1 MQSDSLFLTKHWEQ
15 AHEYIQAT
23 QLQIQ
28 LQLFTCSLQRFPPHQ
43 RRVWIPLFSSGIP
56 AQHSNPRNR
65 ISHHMSRTTPHTTC
79 HVPQNH
85 KAHHMSRTT
94 QQTCHVPQNHKI
106 HHMSRTTPHTTCHV
120 LRNRQAT
127 HVSACVCT
135 CVYACMCVYVS
146 VCVIPVTLL
155 CAQDPVPCL
164 RVVFLF
170 YFSFL
175 TRTHNPNA

>member
-79 HVPQNH
+79 HV
-85 KAHHMSRTT
+85 
-94 QQTCHVPQNHKI
+94 
-106 HHMSRTTPHTTCHV
+106 